1 MYRLLW
7 VAAFV
12 GISALYFTERLWP
25 LGAVGHATLMFAWLV
40 VAPGKEKL

>member
-7 VAAFV
+7 IAAFV
-12 GISALYFTERLWP
+12 GISAMYCFDRLWP